1 MPKGFTTGTN
11 FLKLRMKMKKIKIL
25 FLYLLIFQFNLAYG
39 SQTDRCNADNLGF
52 SFNSS
57 FNEDMFDRKEMKRNI
72 SVEDKNFAWAFSFSE
87 LSQDS
92 ILRNING
99 TEKSIDEIVYINF
112 SKFLKSE
119 LFLTIENEKL
129 VKDKYMEIKTS
140 FENKNRVIFFI
151 KLNKYRKKE
160 YLTKLIITAKN
171 SLPLSEDD
179 YKKVDSFFNFC
190 VF

>member
-1 MPKGFTTGTN
+1 
-11 FLKLRMKMKKIKIL
+11 MKKIKIL
-25 FLYLLIFQFNLAYG
+25 FLYLLTFQFNLAYA
-39 SQTDRCNADNLGF
+39 SSIDRCNADNLGF

-57 FNEDMFDRKEMKRNI
+57 FNEDMFDKKEMKRNI

-92 ILRNING
+92 ILRKSTG
-99 TEKSIDEIVYINF
+99 TKSSKEEIVYSNF
-112 SKFLKSE
+112 SKFLKGE

-160 YLTKLIITAKN
+160 YLTKLIITAK
-171 SLPLSEDD
+171 SSRPFSEGD
-179 YKKVDSFFNFC
+179 YKKVDSFFSFC
-190 VF
+190 FLI

>member
-1 MPKGFTTGTN
+1 
-11 FLKLRMKMKKIKIL
+11 
-25 FLYLLIFQFNLAYG
+25 
-39 SQTDRCNADNLGF
+39 
-52 SFNSS
+52 
-57 FNEDMFDRKEMKRNI
+57 MKRNI

>member
-1 MPKGFTTGTN
+1 
-11 FLKLRMKMKKIKIL
+11 MKRIKIL
-25 FLYLLIFQFNLAYG
+25 FLYLLISQFNLAYA
-39 SQTDRCNADNLGF
+39 SPIDRCNADNLGF

-57 FNEDMFDRKEMKRNI
+57 FNEDMFDKKEMKRNI

-87 LSQDS
+87 LSQNS
-92 ILRNING
+92 ILRNSTG
-99 TEKSIDEIVYINF
+99 TKIPKEEVVYTNF
-112 SKFLKSE
+112 SKFLKDE
-119 LFLTIENEKL
+119 LFLTIENENF

-151 KLNKYRKKE
+151 KLNKYRKKG
-160 YLTKLIITAKN
+160 YLTKLIITAKS
-171 SLPLSEDD
+171 SLPFSEGD